1 MKNTLAVKPLTFWNK
16 FLSVSFPARP
26 CRVFSRDTEK
36 KSGFKKSN
44 GAGCF
49 FPSVRPTQWQMNG
62 CVTEQRWKTL
72 HNNSTRRHGP
82 LNSASVG
89 GGDYQRVT
97 MVNSNTVQLNAVL
110 LRALMSHNDSAGNS
124 GLTLPD
130 KMCTHTPTFNTH
142 THSRFENTWPSQK
155 EPPTRGQRL
164 KMHTLSSEV
173 NILYRKTFT
182 TNPRT
187 WSLPQP
193 LSDSSVTPS
202 DSIFLSLLCSVRQW
216 GWLVKREEEKA
227 VIRPFLDSEL
237 CERPSSFDTRAA
249 DERRRPARMLA
260 DISPSVFL
268 HVSAWA
274 QKVRHMSAAHLLQAI
289 YTIIYDVETGVCVL

>member
-26 CRVFSRDTEK
+26 CRVFSPDTEK

-97 MVNSNTVQLNAVL
+97 MVNSNTVRLNAVL

-142 THSRFENTWPSQK
+142 TLSLWKH
-155 EPPTRGQRL
+155 L
-164 KMHTLSSEV
+164 TLSERTTHTGSE
-173 NILYRKTFT
+173 T
-182 TNPRT
+182 
-187 WSLPQP
+187 
-193 LSDSSVTPS
+193 
-202 DSIFLSLLCSVRQW
+202 
-216 GWLVKREEEKA
+216 
-227 VIRPFLDSEL
+227 
-237 CERPSSFDTRAA
+237 
-249 DERRRPARMLA
+249 
-260 DISPSVFL
+260 
-268 HVSAWA
+268 
-274 QKVRHMSAAHLLQAI
+274 
-289 YTIIYDVETGVCVL
+289 